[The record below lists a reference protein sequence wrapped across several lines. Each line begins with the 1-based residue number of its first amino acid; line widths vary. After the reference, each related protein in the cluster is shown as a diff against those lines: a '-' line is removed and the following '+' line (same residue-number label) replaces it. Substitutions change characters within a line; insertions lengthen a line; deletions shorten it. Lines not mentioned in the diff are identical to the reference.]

1 MRRTLFLERRLLE
14 EDSECQS
21 IRVSHV
27 PLKVQQNVL
36 KSLPEYLRQCRSI
49 DKLATDVSEME
60 IDRGLDRDEIIH
72 FTQPHRGFRTIDNPI
87 VGMGGSSRFFHCPWI
102 YLFITNKIR
111 TRLKWNRSIF
121 SFD

>member
-1 MRRTLFLERRLLE
+1 MSKHNKEFKGLHVACSRCEGLYLLE

-27 PLKVQQNVL
+27 PLQSTTVYL
-36 KSLPEYLRQCRSI
+36 RALPEYFRQCRSI

-87 VGMGGSSRFFHCPWI
+87 VGMGGS
-102 YLFITNKIR
+102 
-111 TRLKWNRSIF
+111 
-121 SFD
+121 